1 MEESSLRPQT
11 KLLLPTTHEGLF
23 VKYVFRWIIIIK
35 LGHKNFMMEK
45 FSTKTKIFFPQSL
58 FYLSIYLSFENL
70 FGISSIEVTSFHLS
84 SSFCEKRKTRQ
95 KKYCRHMKKNV
106 SLLQPFFHVSCIEM
120 LSTSSIYNYFL
131 ASSSSCFWKQENQAN
146 EIL

>member
-70 FGISSIEVTSFHLS
+70 FGISCIEDKSPRVPSIKFFLWE
-84 SSFCEKRKTRQ
+84 EKTRQ
-95 KKYCRHMKKNV
+95 KKYY
-106 SLLQPFFHVSCIEM
+106 I
-120 LSTSSIYNYFL
+120 
-131 ASSSSCFWKQENQAN
+131 
-146 EIL
+146 